1 MKPNLPRLVVSI
13 LVVVFLASCNL
24 PTVEIVTQQ
33 PGILATSVELTL
45 VAMTQ
50 EAQLT
55 PGTSPETPSGGE
67 TAVTSLPTS
76 SETTN
81 PTNTPFPT
89 ETTGPTE
96 TPLSSPGS
104 IGGSISGYPYGSL
117 PSLAIVAYL
126 QEAPYNYS
134 YMISAPGQVYFEMSS
149 SYLIP
154 GHYQVIAYDSSG
166 HKGACSYN
174 VVVVSN
180 ETVNCEINS
189 WGGGYRD
196 KPSGVP
202 NP

>member
-1 MKPNLPRLVVSI
+1 MKPNLPRLVVSLLI
-13 LVVVFLASCNL
+13 VVFLASCNL
-24 PTVEIVTQQ
+24 PKVEIVTQE

-50 EAQLT
+50 EALQT
-55 PGTSPETPSGGE
+55 PGTTPETPSGGE
-67 TAVTSLPTS
+67 TATTYPPTS

-81 PTNTPFPT
+81 PTDTPFPT
-89 ETTGPTE
+89 ETTGPTK

-104 IGGSISGYPYGSL
+104 IGGSIAGYPYGSL
-117 PSLAIVAYL
+117 PSLAIVAFL
-126 QEAPYNYS
+126 QEPPYNYS

-166 HKGACSYN
+166 HKGACSFN
-174 VVVVSN
+174 VVVISN

-189 WGGGYRD
+189 WGGSYRD